1 MDDQPAF
8 VPRQS
13 EQAFFQDRVAPVPE
27 GQRETDKLVAIRNAG
42 QSFFVPSIGL
52 RAGMVMGQELPG
64 RSIGTIVFADRS
76 PGPFAEVRAP
86 PLPMF
91 PAEVIV
97 IEALLFS

>member
-1 MDDQPAF
+1 
-8 VPRQS
+8 
-13 EQAFFQDRVAPVPE
+13 
-27 GQRETDKLVAIRNAG
+27 
-42 QSFFVPSIGL
+42 
-52 RAGMVMGQELPG
+52 MVMGQELPG